1 MSSHDLCVNG
11 RLRLLSAAEQ
21 ERLRDTFLAWFR
33 LSVSRTGVDLEF
45 LEDRTMMEQMEQV
58 GALRT
63 TLEERF
69 EALHDAI
76 RTEAR
81 AEGIERERKLL
92 RRQTE
97 RKFGT
102 EAALRVAGLLAGTD
116 DQSRLEDVGEWII
129 DCEEGSELIA
139 RLEGTA

>member
-1 MSSHDLCVNG
+1 
-11 RLRLLSAAEQ
+11 
-21 ERLRDTFLAWFR
+21 
-33 LSVSRTGVDLEF
+33 
-45 LEDRTMMEQMEQV
+45 MMEQMEQV

-116 DQSRLEDVGEWII
+116 DQGRLEDVGEWII
-129 DCEEGSELIA
+129 DCEEGSELIE

>member
-1 MSSHDLCVNG
+1 
-11 RLRLLSAAEQ
+11 
-21 ERLRDTFLAWFR
+21 
-33 LSVSRTGVDLEF
+33 
-45 LEDRTMMEQMEQV
+45 MEQMEQV

-76 RTEAR
+76 RAEAR
-81 AEGIERERKLL
+81 AEGVQQGVQQGIQQGIQQAIERQRKLL
-92 RRQTE
+92 CRLAE

-129 DCEEGSELIA
+129 DCEEGSDLIA

>member
-1 MSSHDLCVNG
+1 
-11 RLRLLSAAEQ
+11 
-21 ERLRDTFLAWFR
+21 
-33 LSVSRTGVDLEF
+33 
-45 LEDRTMMEQMEQV
+45 MMEQMEQV

>member
-1 MSSHDLCVNG
+1 
-11 RLRLLSAAEQ
+11 
-21 ERLRDTFLAWFR
+21 
-33 LSVSRTGVDLEF
+33 
-45 LEDRTMMEQMEQV
+45 MMEQMEQV

-76 RTEAR
+76 RAEAR
-81 AEGIERERKLL
+81 AEGVQQGIQQGIQQAIQRGIQQGIQQAIQRQRKLL
-92 RRQTE
+92 CRLAE

-129 DCEEGSELIA
+129 DCEEGSDLIA

>member
-1 MSSHDLCVNG
+1 
-11 RLRLLSAAEQ
+11 
-21 ERLRDTFLAWFR
+21 
-33 LSVSRTGVDLEF
+33 
-45 LEDRTMMEQMEQV
+45 MMEQMEQV

-76 RTEAR
+76 RAEAR
-81 AEGIERERKLL
+81 AEGVQQGIQQGIQQAIQRGIQQAIQRQRKLL
-92 RRQTE
+92 CRQTE

-129 DCEEGSELIA
+129 DCKEGSELIA

>member
-1 MSSHDLCVNG
+1 
-11 RLRLLSAAEQ
+11 
-21 ERLRDTFLAWFR
+21 
-33 LSVSRTGVDLEF
+33 
-45 LEDRTMMEQMEQV
+45 MMEQMEQV

-76 RTEAR
+76 RAEAR
-81 AEGIERERKLL
+81 AEGVQQGIQQAIERQRKLL
-92 RRQTE
+92 CRLAE

-116 DQSRLEDVGEWII
+116 DPSRLQDVGEWII

>member
-1 MSSHDLCVNG
+1 
-11 RLRLLSAAEQ
+11 
-21 ERLRDTFLAWFR
+21 
-33 LSVSRTGVDLEF
+33 
-45 LEDRTMMEQMEQV
+45 MMEQMEQV

-116 DQSRLEDVGEWII
+116 DQSRLELRVAGLLARTDNPSRLQDVGEWII
-129 DCEEGSELIA
+129 DCEEGSELIE

>member
-1 MSSHDLCVNG
+1 
-11 RLRLLSAAEQ
+11 
-21 ERLRDTFLAWFR
+21 
-33 LSVSRTGVDLEF
+33 
-45 LEDRTMMEQMEQV
+45 MEQMEQV

-76 RTEAR
+76 RAEAR
-81 AEGIERERKLL
+81 AEGVQQGIQQGIQQAIERQRKLL
-92 RRQTE
+92 CRLAK

-129 DCEEGSELIA
+129 DCEEGSDLIA

>member
-1 MSSHDLCVNG
+1 
-11 RLRLLSAAEQ
+11 
-21 ERLRDTFLAWFR
+21 
-33 LSVSRTGVDLEF
+33 
-45 LEDRTMMEQMEQV
+45 MMEQMEQV

-76 RTEAR
+76 RAEAR
-81 AEGIERERKLL
+81 AEGVQQGIQQGIQQAIQQGIQQGIQQAIERQRNLL
-92 RRQTE
+92 CRLTE

-102 EAALRVAGLLAGTD
+102 EAALRMAGLLAGTD

-129 DCEEGSELIA
+129 DCEEGSQLIA